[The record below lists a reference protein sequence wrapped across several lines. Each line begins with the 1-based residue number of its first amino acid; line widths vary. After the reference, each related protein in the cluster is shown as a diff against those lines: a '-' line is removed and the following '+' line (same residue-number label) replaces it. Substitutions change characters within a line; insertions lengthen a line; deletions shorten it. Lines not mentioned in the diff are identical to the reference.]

1 MAIFHYTIKIVGRSK
16 GKSVISASA
25 YLNGDVM
32 KNEETGRI
40 SYYTSKKEVVYT
52 RLMMCENAPPEWQIV
67 PEENIKRF
75 QKSVRYKRSEDK
87 EAALEKFK
95 ITFQKQRLW
104 NEVLKIEKTQLLQFS
119 PAEIAGVF
127 RVSVQNDDVH
137 FIPPVCDRP
146 FSSRSR
152 KRMPAAGHILKR
164 IFLHRI
170 SWLLLCCLS
179 DTRAGID

>member
-67 PEENIKRF
+67 PEEKYKNAFKNL
-75 QKSVRYKRSEDK
+75 SDTKRSEDK
-87 EAALEKFK
+87 EAALKK
-95 ITFQKQRLW
+95 IQNHISET
-104 NEVLKIEKTQLLQFS
+104 EVME
-119 PAEIAGVF
+119 
-127 RVSVQNDDVH
+127 
-137 FIPPVCDRP
+137 
-146 FSSRSR
+146 
-152 KRMPAAGHILKR
+152 
-164 IFLHRI
+164 
-170 SWLLLCCLS
+170 
-179 DTRAGID
+179 